1 VKVSSYP
8 LGTTFGGVSVSV
20 TQGATTVAALP
31 VYVSAGQI
39 NAVMPS
45 NAPLGIA
52 AVKVTFNG
60 QASGVAPVR
69 IVASSPGIF
78 TIAPVVSANDL
89 FHFQFIKTT
98 GGAFSFS
105 PMFGQP
111 PEGSCTVYL
120 SPGDALGHDGIPAA
134 PSIAS
139 RLSAGASFTLT
150 GPGGVQN
157 LTPLAGAP
165 GVSLGS
171 YAPFAPGLPNQLTLS
186 PGSYTIAAPGGAE
199 VGPFSAGVT
208 LPQPFTWTNQ
218 NTLSTVDRTQ
228 NLVLS
233 WSGAPSG
240 QVVTILG
247 FSMDRP
253 SNSSGVFYCT
263 APKNATSFTVP
274 SEVLSALPATQSNI
288 LRSKGV
294 IYVMTMTEANGTA
307 FKAPGLDAAIA
318 IAGYMFGTTVIF
330 Q

>member
-1 VKVSSYP
+1 MKVPATAPSGCWVPTYVQTAQ
-8 LGTTFGGVSVSV
+8 TTLS
-20 TQGATTVAALP
+20 
-31 VYVSAGQI
+31 
-39 NAVMPS
+39 NAVTIAVGANGKPCS
-45 NAPLGIA
+45 EPDNPLA
-52 AVKVTFNG
+52 QTFLAGGNT
-60 QASGVAPVR
+60 GVLR
-69 IVASSPGIF
+69 LLRSSTLMNQGVE
-78 TIAPVVSANDL
+78 APVVSANDL